1 MKERG
6 REINLVISTSVV
18 YNKKRKR
25 VHVQNQAEPE
35 QDEETH

>member
-25 VHVQNQAEPE
+25 VHVQNQAE